1 MAHIMLKLTS
11 RSSEA
16 PNLRMMPSV
25 SIMTFAAAVV
35 AVGLV
40 IAWYLGGIVPAESP
54 SNVKPLTATDLLEKV
69 LGRAVALE
77 QDVLPRSAMNP
88 APAATATVHNDDDGF
103 KKVA

>member
-1 MAHIMLKLTS
+1 MDEIIKS
-11 RSSEA
+11 
-16 PNLRMMPSV
+16 
-25 SIMTFAAAVV
+25 
-35 AVGLV
+35 
-40 IAWYLGGIVPAESP
+40 
-54 SNVKPLTATDLLEKV
+54 ATDLLEKV